1 MNAVT
6 DPYKDMDA
14 RSFSFRLCQ
23 TYTGEWLK
31 VYGNATILSN
41 GTLAASVEDIYNLS
55 RKQYSSPINKL
66 VMTLNIIAYN
76 PITGNHEALDAAG
89 NLRIV
94 DLMINLSEKDTD
106 PVALVGKRVEVE
118 SMLTYSEIARNVK
131 VLTA

>member
-1 MNAVT
+1 
-6 DPYKDMDA
+6 
-14 RSFSFRLCQ
+14 
-23 TYTGEWLK
+23 
-31 VYGNATILSN
+31 
-41 GTLAASVEDIYNLS
+41 
-55 RKQYSSPINKL
+55 
-66 VMTLNIIAYN
+66 MTLNIIAYN

-94 DLMINLSEKDTD
+94 DLMINLSDKDTD

>member
-1 MNAVT
+1 
-6 DPYKDMDA
+6 
-14 RSFSFRLCQ
+14 
-23 TYTGEWLK
+23 
-31 VYGNATILSN
+31 
-41 GTLAASVEDIYNLS
+41 
-55 RKQYSSPINKL
+55 
-66 VMTLNIIAYN
+66 MTLNIIAYN